1 LPAGF
6 GFDRLAG
13 EPYHRQRNNE
23 SARRKVMEWM
33 PVLSKVLEAILI
45 AILPPLAVALVSF
58 VVAKAK
64 DVWERAKQWNPTV
77 TQYLEQAAVFA
88 VQAAEQAGAAALIE
102 DKKQYA
108 IQIAE
113 AWLAANHITTD
124 IDLIDAAIEKA
135 VLELFNSDEVLE
147 PLGFKESCG

>member
-1 LPAGF
+1 M
-6 GFDRLAG
+6 D
-13 EPYHRQRNNE
+13 
-23 SARRKVMEWM
+23 WM
-33 PVLSKVLEAILI
+33 PVLSKVIEAILI
-45 AILPPLAVALVSF
+45 AILPPLVVALITFLIV
-58 VVAKAK
+58 KAK

-77 TQYLEQAAVFA
+77 TQYLEQAASFA
-88 VQAAEQAGAAALIE
+88 VQAAEQAGAANLIK
-102 DKKQYA
+102 DKKEYA

-124 IDLIDAAIEKA
+124 LHLIDAAIEKA

>member
-1 LPAGF
+1 
-6 GFDRLAG
+6 
-13 EPYHRQRNNE
+13 
-23 SARRKVMEWM
+23 MEWM

-64 DVWERAKQWNPTV
+64 EVWARAKQWNPTV
-77 TQYLEQAAVFA
+77 TQYLEQAARFA
-88 VQAAEQAGAAALIE
+88 VQAAEQAGAAELIE

-135 VLELFNSDEVLE
+135 VLELFNSGKGV
-147 PLGFKESCG
+147 G